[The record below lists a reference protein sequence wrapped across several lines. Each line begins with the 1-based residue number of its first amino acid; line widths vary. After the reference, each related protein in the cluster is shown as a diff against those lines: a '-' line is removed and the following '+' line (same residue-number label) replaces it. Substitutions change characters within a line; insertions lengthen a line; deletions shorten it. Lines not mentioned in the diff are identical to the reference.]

1 LGTDTDRDFAAFV
14 AARSQK
20 LFGIAMALTGHRHQ
34 AEDLLQTVLA
44 RAYRRWSRIRGEP
57 EAYVR
62 RALYHE
68 QVSRWR
74 SAMHR
79 LELLTDRTPQVARA
93 ADTDRVDLGL
103 ALRAALRRLAPKH
116 RAVLVL
122 RYLEGLSDEEIAEM
136 LGCRPG
142 TVRSQVTRA
151 LQRLRQMCPD
161 PIDLSVVRR

>member
-1 LGTDTDRDFAAFV
+1 LGTEADRDFAAFV

-20 LFGIAMALTGHRHQ
+20 LFGIAMALTGHRQQ
-34 AEDLLQTVLA
+34 AEDLLQTVLT
-44 RAYRRWSRIRGEP
+44 RAYRRWSHIRGEP

-74 SAMHR
+74 SAAHG
-79 LELLTDRTPQVARA
+79 LEMLTDQTPEVARA
-93 ADTDRVDLGL
+93 AETDRVDLSL
-103 ALRAALRRLAPKH
+103 ALREALRRLAPKH

-122 RYLEGLSDEEIAEM
+122 RYLEDLSDEEIADV
-136 LGCRPG
+136 LGCRPS
-142 TVRSQVTRA
+142 TVRSQITRA

-161 PIDLSVVRR
+161 PIDLSLVRR

>member
-1 LGTDTDRDFAAFV
+1 MGTDTDRDFAAFV

-20 LFGIAMALTGHRHQ
+20 LFGIAMALTGHRQH

-44 RAYRRWSRIRGEP
+44 RAYRRWSEIRGEP
-57 EAYVR
+57 ETYVR

-74 SAMHR
+74 RAMHG
-79 LELLTDRTPQVARA
+79 LEMLTDRTPEVVGA
-93 ADTDRVDLGL
+93 ADTERVDLGL
-103 ALRAALRRLAPKH
+103 ALREALRRLAPKH

-122 RYLEGLSDEEIAEM
+122 RYLEDLTDEEIAEV

-142 TVRSQVTRA
+142 TVRSQITRA
-151 LQRLRQMCPD
+151 LRRLRQICPD
-161 PIDLSVVRR
+161 PTDLSLARR

>member
-1 LGTDTDRDFAAFV
+1 MGTDSDRDFAAFV
-14 AARSQK
+14 TARSQK
-20 LFGIAMALTGHRHQ
+20 LFGIAMALTGHRQH

-44 RAYRRWSRIRGEP
+44 RAYRRWNHIQGEP
-57 EAYVR
+57 EAYIR

-74 SAMHR
+74 NAMHG
-79 LELLTDRTPQVARA
+79 LEMLTDRTPEVARS
-93 ADTDRVDLGL
+93 ADTDQVDLGL

-122 RYLEGLSDEEIAEM
+122 RYLEDLSDEEIADV
-136 LGCRPG
+136 LGCRPS
-142 TVRSQVTRA
+142 TVRSQITRA

-161 PIDLSVVRR
+161 PTDLSLVRR